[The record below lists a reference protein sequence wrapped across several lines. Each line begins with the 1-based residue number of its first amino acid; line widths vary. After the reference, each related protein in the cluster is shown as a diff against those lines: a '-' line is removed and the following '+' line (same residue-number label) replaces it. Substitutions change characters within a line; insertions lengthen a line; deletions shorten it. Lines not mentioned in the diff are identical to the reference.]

1 MLRKLSQRGI
11 ALIVVEHLMAFLG
24 SITQRVIVLGAGR
37 MLFEGSLDAASR
49 HPEVVAAFFGGE
61 A

>member
-1 MLRKLSQRGI
+1 
-11 ALIVVEHLMAFLG
+11 
-24 SITQRVIVLGAGR
+24 